1 MSGTGKGE
9 GKGKGDRHSGSACK
23 SKIYH
28 LHGGKVGWGAKANA
42 EVKEND
48 LMEAHAKV
56 NSTTVMVGWWG
67 GWAKGKGESKGK
79 CNGKT

>member
-1 MSGTGKGE
+1 MK
-9 GKGKGDRHSGSACK
+9 A
-23 SKIYH
+23 
-28 LHGGKVGWGAKANA
+28 KVKETDLVEAHARAKYTTCMVGRWGGAKANA

>member
-1 MSGTGKGE
+1 MQEQNIPLAWWE
-9 GKGKGDRHSGSACK
+9 GG
-23 SKIYH
+23 
-28 LHGGKVGWGAKANA
+28 VGAKANA
-42 EVKEND
+42 EVKENN

>member
-1 MSGTGKGE
+1 M
-9 GKGKGDRHSGSACK
+9 
-23 SKIYH
+23 
-28 LHGGKVGWGAKANA
+28 GAKANA
-42 EVKEND
+42 EVKGND